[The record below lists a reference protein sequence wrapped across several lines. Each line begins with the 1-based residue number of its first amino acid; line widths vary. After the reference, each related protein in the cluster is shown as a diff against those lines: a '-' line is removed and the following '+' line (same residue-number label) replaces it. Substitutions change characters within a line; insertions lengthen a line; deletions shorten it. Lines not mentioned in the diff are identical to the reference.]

1 MFLKRQYFPVKQNY
15 AQIDLLQKG
24 PVLEMN
30 EFNMEDP
37 LAEKY

>member
-15 AQIDLLQKG
+15 AKVDLRKG